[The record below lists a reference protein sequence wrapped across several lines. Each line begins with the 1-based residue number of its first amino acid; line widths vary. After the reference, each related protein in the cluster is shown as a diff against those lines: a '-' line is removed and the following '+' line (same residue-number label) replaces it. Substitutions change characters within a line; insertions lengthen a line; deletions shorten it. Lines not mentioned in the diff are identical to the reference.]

1 LKNISQWEGLI
12 PIYGKIKNVPN
23 HQPDWVS
30 CEIDTLLDLL
40 LCKKCIQANEM
51 EILAPRN

>member
-1 LKNISQWEGLI
+1 MYDYITILKNISQWEGLI

-40 LCKKCIQANEM
+40 LCPQEM
-51 EILAPRN
+51 YTSQ